1 MRCVN
6 ATEVKYSMVRNS
18 KENSTSKDTK
28 SCIDTS
34 RTGEQTL
41 RRWREDIIM
50 LQNQRMGWL
59 SVHTLVSL
67 MEESILLD

>member
-1 MRCVN
+1 MYNKIKSYMCVQIMKMRCVN

-41 RRWREDIIM
+41 RR
-50 LQNQRMGWL
+50 
-59 SVHTLVSL
+59 
-67 MEESILLD
+67 